1 MKKISVILLL
11 LLSITGCM
19 QNKNKNCNELEEFY
33 KDQNH
38 TYFKSCLDNEMIE
51 LIANT
56 TEAATEKHIPVIEIN
71 GDIATVTVGET
82 LHPMTEEHFIPWIYL
97 ETNKGIRRKNL
108 KPNDEPKCEFKL
120 LKDEKVTSAYAYCNL
135 HSLWKKEL

>member
-1 MKKISVILLL
+1 
-11 LLSITGCM
+11 M
-19 QNKNKNCNELEEFY
+19 QRKFLICKTCGNLIEMIIDSGVTPKCCN
-33 KDQNH
+33 
-38 TYFKSCLDNEMIE
+38 NEMVE

-71 GDIATVTVGET
+71 EDIATVIIGET

-108 KPNDEPKCEFKL
+108 KPGDEPKCEFKL
-120 LKDEKVTSAYAYCNL
+120 LKDEKVTSAYACCNL

>member
-1 MKKISVILLL
+1 MQKKFLICKTCGNLIEMISDSGV
-11 LLSITGCM
+11 TP
-19 QNKNKNCNELEEFY
+19 NCCN
-33 KDQNH
+33 
-38 TYFKSCLDNEMIE
+38 NEMIE

-71 GDIATVTVGET
+71 GDIATITIGEI

-120 LKDEKVTSAYAYCNL
+120 SNDEKVISAYAYCNL

>member
-1 MKKISVILLL
+1 
-11 LLSITGCM
+11 M
-19 QNKNKNCNELEEFY
+19 QRKFLICKTCGNLIEMLIDSGVTPKCCN
-33 KDQNH
+33 
-38 TYFKSCLDNEMIE
+38 NEMVE

-56 TEAATEKHIPVIEIN
+56 TEAATEKHIPVR
-71 GDIATVTVGET
+71 ET

-108 KPNDEPKCEFKL
+108 KPGDEPKCEFKL
-120 LKDEKVTSAYAYCNL
+120 LKEEKVISAYAYCNL